1 MESHK
6 SIPLNFVPTLHNLQ
20 CVCICILQLSL
31 KVASNLSK
39 LDGVELGLA
48 DGVVPQEPKTISE
61 TNESSEFF
69 RGTLNKK

>member
-1 MESHK
+1 
-6 SIPLNFVPTLHNLQ
+6 
-20 CVCICILQLSL
+20 VCIYIYILQLSL

-48 DGVVPQEPKTISE
+48 NGVVPQEPKTTSE

-69 RGTLNKK
+69 RGTLNEK